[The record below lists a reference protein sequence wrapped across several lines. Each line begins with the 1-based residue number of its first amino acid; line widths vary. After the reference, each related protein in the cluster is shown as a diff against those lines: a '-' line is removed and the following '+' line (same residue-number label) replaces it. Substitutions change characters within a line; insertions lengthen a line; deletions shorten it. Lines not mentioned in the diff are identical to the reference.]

1 MTTTLSTDPLIVSF
15 AGAVRAELDDLSA
28 EEIDDLT
35 EGLEADL
42 TDQAADAGAPA
53 LGDPVEYAA
62 ELRSAAGLPPRTTP
76 VVSLWSFEP
85 VTAWWSRVGS
95 ATERVIHSN
104 PAIASIARFLA
115 SLRPVWW
122 IARGWGLFMGV
133 QAVFL
138 SRSIENAVPR
148 DIIDL
153 IVFVPLIVL
162 SVQWGRGKWMPRP
175 WLRVLR
181 VLASITAILCMF
193 LFVVV
198 TVESAR
204 YTDVVYEEPLGLS
217 YNGNRITNIFAY
229 GPDGEP
235 LRDVRLFDQYGE
247 PISVVNGVE
256 SNQYQ
261 EMFTLGDGA
270 FALVPNYA
278 APDGAFWNIYPLRKA
293 IVDIGTGSVESTQP
307 AIDVAP
313 PFPNVTPLQGSQP
326 SPTATPQPTR

>member
-1 MTTTLSTDPLIVSF
+1 MTTTTFIDPLILAF
-15 AGAVRAELDDLSA
+15 AEAVRLELDDLSA

-42 TDQAADAGAPA
+42 SDQAADAGAPS
-53 LGDPVEYAA
+53 LGDPAEYAA
-62 ELRSAAGLPPRTTP
+62 ELRSAAGLPARETHGAK
-76 VVSLWSFEP
+76 FES
-85 VTAWWSRVGS
+85 VTASWRGVRA
-95 ATERVIHSN
+95 ATGRVIHSN
-104 PAIASIARFLA
+104 PAVASVARFLA

-138 SRSIENAVPR
+138 SRSIEHLLPR
-148 DIIDL
+148 DIIDAAVL
-153 IVFVPLIVL
+153 IPLLIL

-175 WLRVLR
+175 WIRVVR
-181 VLASITAILCMF
+181 VLASLAAVACML

-198 TVESAR
+198 SVEAAR
-204 YTDVVYEEPLGLS
+204 YTDVGYEEPVGLS
-217 YNGNRITNIFAY
+217 YNDNRITNIFAY

-235 LRDVRLFDQYGE
+235 LHDVRLFDQYGE

-261 EMFTLGDGA
+261 EMFTMDDRA
-270 FALVPNYA
+270 FALVPNYS

-293 IVDIGTGSVESTQP
+293 MVNIGTGSVDLNQP
-307 AIDVAP
+307 AVDVDP
-313 PFPNVTPLQGSQP
+313 PFARVKPLQGSQP
-326 SPTATPQPTR
+326 SPASTPDPGR